1 MELNETALNIIL
13 GAAVLLLL
21 VVNFFVKKRKMEST
35 ALGQIVTILDE
46 LRHNEKLTE
55 TFSFHHTIPKFR
67 TSHWNK
73 NRNRIDLVPIEIRV
87 KLEKAFDLTEDAN
100 DRINAAKKSGSD
112 SYMAGIDVG
121 RMKEPIAVAEH
132 QLREWLQENMDN
144 PELQPKKRGMFGGG
158 LFGGK

>member
-1 MELNETALNIIL
+1 MDLGETGINILL
-13 GAAVLLLL
+13 GTLIALLL
-21 VVNFFVKKRKMEST
+21 VANFFFRKRKSEKT
-35 ALGQIVTILDE
+35 PLGMVVGIFSE
-46 LRHNEKLTE
+46 LRHNQKLTE
-55 TFSFHHTIPKFR
+55 TFSFHHTIQRFR

-73 NRNRIDLVPIEIRV
+73 SKNRIDLVPIEIRV

-100 DRINAAKKSGSD
+100 NRINAAKKSGSD

-144 PELQPKKRGMFGGG
+144 PELQPKKRGMVGGG